1 MHTTSK
7 ALMRR
12 VGLAAVLGLLLTGCS
27 DILTVSNPKAL
38 QEEQLNN
45 PALEQFIVNG
55 SVGEFQYAYGF
66 YSMWSGV
73 LADELYT
80 DHTTVGIREL
90 SLHNFLDSNGPNES
104 VFEFASRARTSSDD
118 AVMRLKQM
126 LGASA
131 GSSLNIAKALAYG
144 GYSYVL
150 LGEGFCEAPVALGP
164 GLTSNELLK
173 RAVQHFDSAVTI
185 AQAFAAVAG
194 QSAANIA
201 AANDIINLSR
211 VGAARASL
219 KSGDNAKARA
229 YAVLVPETYEKLS
242 YYSSNS
248 VRENNY
254 VNSGL
259 RNPGGWLSMAPPFAN
274 MNDPR
279 IPQDPAKRTGLNSN
293 TLYMPLRP
301 LQYVGW
307 VASGSAPI
315 IDITTSVKMASGFEA
330 KYMILE
336 VDGPNA
342 AMLTFVNERRA
353 VGGKPPVNL
362 TGAELLAEFRMQRGI
377 DLYLTGQRLGDLR
390 RYKTAGVDLFPKGKY
405 PIFVDNYGTNTCFL
419 VPLNEKS
426 GNPNYK

>member
-12 VGLAAVLGLLLTGCS
+12 AGLIAVFGLLLTGCK
-27 DILTVSNPKAL
+27 DILEVSNPKAL

-55 SVGEFQYAYGF
+55 AMGEFQYAYGF

-104 VFEFASRARTSSDD
+104 VFEFLSRGRTSADE
-118 AVMRLKQM
+118 AVARLKTM
-126 LGASA
+126 LGTSTGASF
-131 GSSLNIAKALAYG
+131 SIARALAYG

-164 GLTSNELLK
+164 GLSSNELLK
-173 RAVQHFDSAVTI
+173 RAVQHFDSAITI
-185 AQAFAAVAG
+185 AQAYAAVAG
-194 QSAANIA
+194 QSATNIA
-201 AANDIINLSR
+201 AANDLINMSR

-219 KSGDNAKARA
+219 KSGDNVKARG
-229 YAVLVPETYEKLS
+229 YAALVPATYEKLA

-279 IPQDPAKRTGLNSN
+279 VPQDPAKRTGLNSN
-293 TLYMPLRP
+293 VLYMPMRP

-307 VASGSAPI
+307 VPSGTAPS

-330 KYMILE
+330 KYIMLE

-353 VGGKPPVNL
+353 VGGKAPVNL
-362 TGAELLAEFRMQRGI
+362 TGAELLAEFRLQRGI

-390 RYKTAGVDLFPKGKY
+390 RYKAAGVDLFPKGKY